1 MIKQIVTVLLIEDNP
16 EYAALVQRWLSP
28 KEDIEFV
35 LNWTNSLAA
44 GLNRLENGD
53 IDAIL
58 LDLGLPDSHGLKTF
72 TTTKMYASGIPIL
85 ILSGSEAESIALQE
99 IQQGAEDFY
108 ITKSACDGTLLVKA
122 LRHAVG
128 RFRQRVSEV
137 VASDQG
143 AVIGVMGAKGGVGV
157 TTFACNLALELR
169 RQADQRVL
177 VADLDVNAGLVS
189 FLMKTGAEHSILDAV
204 ANIHRLNHSFWN
216 GIVAHGPG
224 GVDIM
229 PSPNL
234 LGVDSA
240 DIHKIHDVLALIRS
254 FYRWTVLDLG
264 RLASLSLSLLDQV
277 NELYLVTAVNIPA
290 VREAKRTIGVLT
302 RAGLEPN
309 RLRLIVN
316 HVGTEELSG
325 SELAG
330 LFGVPVYAKLPGVA
344 RELDDAYA
352 SGQLLGANSDYRARI
367 ANLARKMTN
376 PHKETSGGPV
386 AESDLF
392 AGKFHSNHKGRRES
406 DARLT
411 ATTNSI

>member
-1 MIKQIVTVLLIEDNP
+1 MIKKILTVLLIEDNP

-35 LNWTNSLAA
+35 LNWADSLLA
-44 GLNRLENGD
+44 GLNRLDKGNV
-53 IDAIL
+53 DAIL
-58 LDLGLPDSHGLKTF
+58 LDLGLPDSRGFETF
-72 TTTKMYASGIPIL
+72 TTTKLHASGIPIL
-85 ILSGSEAESIALQE
+85 ILSGSETESLALQK
-99 IQQGAEDFY
+99 IQQGAEDYY
-108 ITKSACDGTLLVKA
+108 IMKSACDGTLLVKA

-128 RFRQRVSEV
+128 RSSQRAPEV
-137 VASDQG
+137 TAPDQG
-143 AVIGVMGAKGGVGV
+143 AVIGVMGAKGGVGA

-189 FLMKTGAEHSILDAV
+189 FLMKTGVEHSILDAV

-240 DIHKIHDVLALIRS
+240 DIHKIRDVLVLIRS

-264 RLASLSLSLLDQV
+264 RVASLSLSLLDQAS
-277 NELYLVTAVNIPA
+277 ELYLVTTVNVPA
-290 VREAKRTIGVLT
+290 LHEAKRTIGVLM
-302 RAGLEPN
+302 RAGLEPD

-316 HVGTEELSG
+316 QVGTEEFSG
-325 SELAG
+325 SELG
-330 LFGVPVYAKLPGVA
+330 RLFGFPVYAKLPAAA
-344 RELDDAYA
+344 RELNDACVK
-352 SGQLLGANSDYRARI
+352 GQLLGANSDYRARI
-367 ANLARKMTN
+367 ANLAQKMSG
-376 PHKETSGGPV
+376 PHKETPCGPV
-386 AESDLF
+386 ADLGLL
-392 AGKFHSNHKGRRES
+392 ADKLCGNSK
-406 DARLT
+406 DIATARHT
-411 ATTNSI
+411 